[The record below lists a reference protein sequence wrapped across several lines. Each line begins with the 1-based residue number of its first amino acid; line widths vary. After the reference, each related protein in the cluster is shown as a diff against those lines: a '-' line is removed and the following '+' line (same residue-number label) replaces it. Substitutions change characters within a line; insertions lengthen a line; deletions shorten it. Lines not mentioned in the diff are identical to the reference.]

1 MSYNT
6 NLLNELSYKLGIWL
20 EFTDYGTNT
29 TYVADVKSKK
39 ALCKALGY
47 PADTNEQ
54 LMASLDKYK
63 KESFQDFV
71 PFTRVVQE
79 WELKPFQVEF
89 VVLDT
94 QSEAILSWVLTREDG
109 TNATGQLNVS
119 ETDLLETIS
128 IGKKT
133 YQKRRCQFVLE
144 APLGYHNLSFLLNGE
159 KTDTNYQTKLI
170 VVPQTCYMPEKLQSG
185 QRVWGFP
192 IQLYAMKSNR
202 NWGMGDFTDLKN
214 FS

>member
-54 LMASLDKYK
+54 VQASLDKYK

-79 WELKPFQVEF
+79 WELKPFQV
-89 VVLDT
+89 
-94 QSEAILSWVLTREDG
+94 QK
-109 TNATGQLNVS
+109 NK
-119 ETDLLETIS
+119 S
-128 IGKKT
+128 IINSIK
-133 YQKRRCQFVLE
+133 
-144 APLGYHNLSFLLNGE
+144 
-159 KTDTNYQTKLI
+159 
-170 VVPQTCYMPEKLQSG
+170 
-185 QRVWGFP
+185 
-192 IQLYAMKSNR
+192 
-202 NWGMGDFTDLKN
+202 
-214 FS
+214 